1 MNDGCRVRQMVCVRV
16 WIKRVSLL
24 PINLRV
30 VRFGLATTKWNMKK
44 PSHTLE
50 VQAGEYPFGVVN
62 GFPLEL

>member
-1 MNDGCRVRQMVCVRV
+1 MDNGRRVRQMVCIGVG
-16 WIKRVSLL
+16 IKCVSLL

-30 VRFGLATTKWNMKK
+30 VQFRSADSKWHTKTS
-44 PSHTLE
+44 SHTLD